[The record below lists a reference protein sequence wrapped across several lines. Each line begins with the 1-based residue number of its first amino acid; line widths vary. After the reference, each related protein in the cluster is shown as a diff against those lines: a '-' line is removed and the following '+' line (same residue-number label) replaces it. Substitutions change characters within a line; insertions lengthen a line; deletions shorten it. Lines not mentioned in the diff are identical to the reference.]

1 MDRDR
6 FEQGLKVRSEVL
18 GTDYVARSLD
28 GADEFNRPLQQLIT
42 EYCWGEVWSRP
53 GLSRQTRSLI
63 NIAMLSALN
72 RPNELRI
79 HLRGALN
86 NGCTPAE
93 IQEVLLQAAIY
104 CGAPAGVEG
113 FRIASEVL
121 RERNPEA
128 GAPAPGK
135 GSLPQTASS

>member
-86 NGCTPAE
+86 NGCTPEE

-128 GAPAPGK
+128 GAPAP
-135 GSLPQTASS
+135 